1 MGDSDIIDGRG
12 RLQRVIEFPL
22 VAMLLAA
29 AIFIAIPGTVAGLL
43 ETLFRA
49 HPVAGSTVINALI
62 VSIAMVLTYKLFI
75 RQLGAEPRDDLAG
88 PGALKQTSAGL
99 AIGLALMAAIVA
111 VAAVIGVYRVQ
122 GPGDAHFL
130 LPALVLAGL
139 FPAVS
144 EELLFRGILFRWIEE
159 IARHLARADHLLA
172 AVRRCRIS
180 PTRTR
185 ARSPWS
191 GIALEGG
198 LLLGGAY
205 MLTRRLWLP
214 IGIHAAWNLSQ
225 GGIFGIPVSGKPV
238 DGLLAARLTG
248 PPLLTGNGFGLE
260 ASPIAISIGTLCAAV
275 LIIRAVRAGRLV
287 KPAGFD
293 RRLAAATA
301 DFA

>member
-111 VAAVIGVYRVQ
+111 VAAVIGVYRLQ

-159 IARHLARADHLLA
+159 FAGTWPALIISSLLFGASHLANPNASALA
-172 AVRRCRIS
+172 VI
-180 PTRTR
+180 
-185 ARSPWS
+185 

-205 MLTRRLWLP
+205 MLTGKLWLP
-214 IGIHAAWNLSQ
+214 IGIHAGWNLSQ
-225 GGIFGIPVSGKPV
+225 GEIFGIPVSGKPV

-275 LIIRAVRAGRLV
+275 LIVRSVRAGRLV
-287 KPAGFD
+287 KPAWF
-293 RRLAAATA
+293 RRVV
-301 DFA
+301 

>member
-1 MGDSDIIDGRG
+1 
-12 RLQRVIEFPL
+12 
-22 VAMLLAA
+22 
-29 AIFIAIPGTVAGLL
+29 
-43 ETLFRA
+43 
-49 HPVAGSTVINALI
+49 
-62 VSIAMVLTYKLFI
+62 MVLTYKLFI

-111 VAAVIGVYRVQ
+111 VAAVIGVYRLQ

-159 IARHLARADHLLA
+159 FAGTWPALIISSLLFGASHLANPNASALA
-172 AVRRCRIS
+172 VI
-180 PTRTR
+180 
-185 ARSPWS
+185 

-205 MLTRRLWLP
+205 MLTGSCGCRSASTP
-214 IGIHAAWNLSQ
+214 AWNLSQ
-225 GGIFGIPVSGKPV
+225 GEIFGIPVSGKPV

-275 LIIRAVRAGRLV
+275 LIMRAVRAGRLV
-287 KPAGFD
+287 KPAWF
-293 RRLAAATA
+293 RPVA
-301 DFA
+301 